1 MSLPSFLTSPPPSVG
16 VEIASDRV
24 TAVSLARQAAGWIV
38 GAHATERLPAGLV
51 TPTLNGINVHDARGL
66 AAAVRSAFDKLGS
79 RPRRV
84 ALVIPD
90 TAAKVSLLRFE
101 KIPAAADLEQ
111 LIHWQMRKA
120 APFKHEDAQLSF
132 VPAAPVPGG
141 GREYLVTLARR
152 DIIESYMTAC
162 ADAGAEAGVVDLAS
176 LNLINAALASEGQT
190 TTPGDPSTGSGSLR
204 AESRGDW
211 LVVHVAPDYATL
223 AIVRDRDLIFFR
235 TRQLETEADLADVVH
250 QTAMYHEDRLGGGQ
264 FGRVVLS
271 GASTR
276 PSTSSGQAGD
286 VAERLRRTLEERTG
300 LRVSRST
307 SARPRRCATASTRE
321 RNCSTRWRRPS
332 GWSCESGWRK
342 CCARTSP
349 PGRSTTS
356 ARSTPWPRWSPSSCS
371 PSPRGR
377 SSASSACRGTRPS

>member
-38 GAHATERLPAGLV
+38 GAHATERLPAGMV
-51 TPTLNGINVHDARGL
+51 TPALNGINVHDARGL

-101 KIPAAADLEQ
+101 KIPAAADLDQ

-162 ADAGAEAGVVDLAS
+162 ADAGAAAGVVDLAS
-176 LNLINAALASEGQT
+176 LNLINAALASEGT
-190 TTPGDPSTGSGSLR
+190 ST

-300 LRVSRST
+300 LRVEPLDFRST
-307 SARPRRCATASTRE
+307 AAMRDRINAGTELLDTLAPAVGVVLRE
-321 RNCSTRWRRPS
+321 RV
-332 GWSCESGWRK
+332 
-342 CCARTSP
+342 A
-349 PGRSTTS
+349 
-356 ARSTPWPRWSPSSCS
+356 
-371 PSPRGR
+371 
-377 SSASSACRGTRPS
+377 